1 MAFSTVTMLCNHHL
15 CLVPKHVRYPER
27 KPVPTSSHSSI
38 FHPSSPWE
46 LLAPTLSWIFHIVRD
61 HQCLASFTWHDVV
74 EAHLTLSLVSI
85 FNFFPWL
92 RNISLSGYTVFYLS
106 MVVVQYTK
114 SCLTLC
120 NPMDCSTLGFPVLHC
135 LPEFAQTHVRWVSDA
150 SNHLI

>member
-1 MAFSTVTMLCNHHL
+1 MFVIPRGNL
-15 CLVPKHVRYPER
+15 
-27 KPVPTSSHSSI
+27 VPTSSHSSI
-38 FHPSSPWE
+38 SHPSSPWE

-61 HQCLASFTWHDVV
+61 HQCLASFTWHDAV
-74 EAHLTLSLVSI
+74 EAHPTLSLVSI

-106 MVVVQYTK
+106 MVVVQYIK

-135 LPEFAQTHVRWVSDA
+135 LQSLPKLMSIESVMLLTISFRVYKAHMSYVYS
-150 SNHLI
+150 